1 MITGAI
7 LEVLILLQK
16 YNNEQK
22 AELRSYIDQKLWEK
36 SEWDGAANGLGNHS
50 TNEELAKVSMNL
62 SEWMF

>member
-22 AELRSYIDQKLWEK
+22 AELSSHIDQKLWEK
-36 SEWDGAANGLGNHS
+36 SEWDGAANGLGNPFV
-50 TNEELAKVSMNL
+50 EEDLAKASMNL
-62 SEWMF
+62 SK